1 MLYVYL
7 QSMYIFPGNH
17 FVKAN
22 PVYLHFSSPFVPGRP
37 DFELSSQTLRKA
49 LNSTEM
55 QPIQTHIQHILF
67 GTRVKLMLICY
78 LITNLCKIVN

>member
-1 MLYVYL
+1 MLYLYL

-55 QPIQTHIQHILF
+55 QPIQTHIQHIF
-67 GTRVKLMLICY
+67 FATRLKL
-78 LITNLCKIVN
+78 IVEC